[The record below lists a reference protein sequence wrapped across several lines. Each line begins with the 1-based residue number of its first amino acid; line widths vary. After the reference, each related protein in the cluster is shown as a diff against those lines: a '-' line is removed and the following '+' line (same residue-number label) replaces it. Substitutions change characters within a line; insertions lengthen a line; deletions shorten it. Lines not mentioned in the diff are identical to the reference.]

1 MALPALLGAGAKSV
15 GKSMVKSGGK
25 AAAGK
30 ILGRG
35 KKKQPGRIVPGR
47 GEEDG
52 DKGGAILKP
61 KTSVIS
67 ASKFLPSSSNN
78 KAEGQEKT
86 EVIKEKL
93 ITIAG
98 LLEGTLASK
107 KKEETDKKKKEQ
119 QERRG
124 TREAKLE
131 KKPKT
136 KGKLE
141 LPKVP
146 GMSFLDRIKQ
156 FIMNVLG
163 GYLLYRLIEFAP
175 LLTPI
180 LKGIMQVGEW
190 LIDFGGKLLNGLVT
204 FIDWGYKAYDWTR
217 GQVKNIFGEEG
228 AKKFDDFAGLVNKLL
243 NGVLIGAMVAIKIAQ
258 GARKAALKN
267 GGRGGTRPTTRPG
280 QGFRPKVTTT
290 GGRGLNR
297 PDIRNP
303 FRQKPN
309 ITGSGSGP
317 LSGIRESLRK
327 TNPLKQK
334 PNVTGS
340 GGATRGPLSG
350 IKETLRKANPFRQ
363 KPNIT
368 GSGGGFQ
375 NPFKNFKIP
384 NLSRLKNINPKK
396 VGKGGLLSI
405 AMIGADIFMP
415 EIQDFVGG
423 VYGSMGFGIQ
433 KQSVEQL
440 TYEYLKAEHAAAK
453 LKDTSLGDAFSGGPG
468 DDRPML
474 QREFERRGLE
484 LPTYDGTKPISPKD
498 KEATESDIEQFGGVP
513 EGYKLDG
520 DGKIVKINLGG
531 TVPAETEPTKVSPTV
546 KIQGRQ
552 EGGRIKPLDTPK
564 KKVITPNYGKGIQQ
578 VPQVKPDNDESKFSD
593 SVKAF
598 NQVDYFGP
606 ILATATKILAG
617 NDPSQSDYKSIGA
630 GFSNLLVKGFI
641 DGKLKNNLAIAYNDG
656 GIVSADSLQDG
667 PLAAA
672 NLSRWVGDTFKGLFA
687 KNKPNIEKTT
697 KETGDTKKNKET
709 PKTLEGMLKQA
720 IESLAGISPEPDG
733 GGSTS
738 GPGSIATVRDS
749 ATGVPMTSAGQAP
762 GAVQP
767 DGDIVSSMGFSS
779 EDWNLFRNTV
789 AQIESGGK
797 YDIAGGSGGHYDGR
811 YQLGAAA
818 KTDGARY
825 AGVSDPG
832 HGEVARESFR
842 KNAELQEKL
851 FAGFTKA
858 NHTYLM
864 GVPEYKDSTPQRK
877 LQILGYAHNQGMGGA
892 ANWMKT
898 GVVGADGFGTKGTKY
913 TDSIAAEFRNRAQK
927 MQFGGEVNGQ
937 EGIDKV
943 PAMLTSG
950 EFVMDKDSTMAIQT
964 AFPGFLSAVNKA
976 EGQKAVEILMN
987 YASYNDPT
995 AGEVVVIDRKEVI
1008 AQAPMESESSTAP
1021 AMPSKPVIDFK
1032 EILSFV
1038 G

>member
-1 MALPALLGAGAKSV
+1 MKLLPSATTS
-15 GKSMVKSGGK
+15 
-25 AAAGK
+25 
-30 ILGRG
+30 
-35 KKKQPGRIVPGR
+35 
-47 GEEDG
+47 
-52 DKGGAILKP
+52 AIIRP

-67 ASKFLPSSSNN
+67 ASKLVPNFS
-78 KAEGQEKT
+78 KKKEEEQEKT
-86 EVIKEKL
+86 IVIKEKL
-93 ITIAG
+93 TTIAG

-141 LPKVP
+141 LPNIP

-190 LIDFGGKLLNGLVT
+190 LINFAGTLLNGLVT
-204 FIDWGYKAYDWTR
+204 FIDLGYQAYDWTR
-217 GQVKNIFGEEG
+217 EQVKNIFGEEG

-243 NGVLIGAMVAIKIAQ
+243 NGVLIGAMVAIKIAE
-258 GARKAALKN
+258 GAFVAAKIAKATAAIS
-267 GGRGGTRPTTRPG
+267 GTTSA
-280 QGFRPKVTTT
+280 VTT
-290 GGRGLNR
+290 GGAA
-297 PDIRNP
+297 
-303 FRQKPN
+303 
-309 ITGSGSGP
+309 ITGGSA
-317 LSGIRESLRK
+317 
-327 TNPLKQK
+327 
-334 PNVTGS
+334 VTTGVTAGGVTVTTS
-340 GGATRGPLSG
+340 GGAGVGSAAGIGVGAVAGIIAGVGLLASG
-350 IKETLRKANPFRQ
+350 LGEGAFQLKKFGQGLEVDAKQRYEDKAWYDPRKPIDFALY
-363 KPNIT
+363 K
-368 GSGGGFQ
+368 GSQFINFQ
-375 NPFKNFKIP
+375 
-384 NLSRLKNINPKK
+384 LGL
-396 VGKGGLLSI
+396 VGGLLDI
-405 AMIGADIFMP
+405 VGAPFRYAI
-415 EIQDFVGG
+415 
-423 VYGSMGFGIQ
+423 
-433 KQSVEQL
+433 
-440 TYEYLKAEHAAAK
+440 
-453 LKDTSLGDAFSGGPG
+453 
-468 DDRPML
+468 
-474 QREFERRGLE
+474 E
-484 LPTYDGTKPISPKD
+484 LLRYPFLSQKD
-498 KEATESDIEQFGGVP
+498 KEKQAENLA
-513 EGYKLDG
+513 KLDAR
-520 DGKIVKINLGG
+520 VRENLREGLNMITLG
-531 TVPAETEPTKVSPTV
+531 LAFKEKGSFGNIYGNESAQEQMMGQPKNRGEKKTTETEKQKQAQPV

-564 KKVITPNYGKGIQQ
+564 KKVITPNYTKGIQQ
-578 VPQVKPDNDESKFSD
+578 VPQVKPDNDKSKFSD

-617 NDPSQSDYKSIGA
+617 NEPSQSDYKSIGA

-656 GIVSADSLQDG
+656 GIVSADTLQDG
-667 PLAAA
+667 PLASA
-672 NLSRWVGDTFKGLFA
+672 NLSRWVGDTFKKLFT

-697 KETGDTKKNKET
+697 KETKDTKTTKET

-720 IESLAGISPEPDG
+720 IESMSGVSSEPDG
-733 GGSTS
+733 GGSTY

-749 ATGVPMTSAGQAP
+749 ATGVPMTSAGQAS
-762 GAVQP
+762 GAVQS
-767 DGDIVSSMGFSS
+767 DGELVSSMGFSPG
-779 EDWNLFRNTV
+779 DWDLFRNTV
-789 AQIESGGK
+789 AQIESGGT
-797 YDIAGGSGGHYDGR
+797 YDISGGSGDHYDGR

-825 AGVSDPG
+825 AGVVDPG
-832 HGEVARESFR
+832 HGPGAREAFR
-842 KNAELQEKL
+842 KDAELQEKL

-913 TDSIAAEFRNRAQK
+913 TDSIAAEFRKKSQK

-937 EGIDKV
+937 QGIDKV

-995 AGEVVVIDRKEVI
+995 AGEIIVIDRKEVI
-1008 AQAPMESESSTAP
+1008 AQAPMESASSTVP
-1021 AMPSKPVIDFK
+1021 AMPSRPAINFK
-1032 EILSFV
+1032 EILNFV